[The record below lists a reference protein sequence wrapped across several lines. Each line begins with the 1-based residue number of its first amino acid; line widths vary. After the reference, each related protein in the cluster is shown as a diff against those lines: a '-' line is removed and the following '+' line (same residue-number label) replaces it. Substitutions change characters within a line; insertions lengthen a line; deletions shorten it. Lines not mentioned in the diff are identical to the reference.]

1 MNYYS
6 RIQQTIDYIDT
17 HLNENI
23 TLEKLAEIASLS
35 KYYYHRLS
43 SSLLG
48 ESVMSYIRKRRL
60 SRCAMMLSESSLRI
74 IDIALENG
82 FESQEV
88 FIRAFTKYFGITPA
102 KYRKLQTKIKLTD
115 KISLLGKPK
124 EIPQESIL
132 PKIVVQKELLGVG
145 MQFVTTQKEIIENM
159 SILRFHEMFKTRIQ
173 EITGCI
179 HPHQIYGICEDDPYT
194 NQIYHTVFVEV
205 ISHRNIPNGMNAYHF
220 DASRY
225 LIFSHKGSVQEI
237 LNTYHY
243 IYHDWLPN
251 SDYELSKTGKDLQ
264 IYINDKFD
272 GTIVDM
278 DICVPID
285 F

>member
-6 RIQQTIDYIDT
+6 RIQQTIDYIDA

-23 TLEKLAEIASLS
+23 TLDELAEIASLS

-60 SRCAMMLSESSLRI
+60 SRAATMLSESSLRI
-74 IDIALENG
+74 IDIALESG

-88 FIRAFTKYFGITPA
+88 FIRAFTKYFGITPS

-115 KISLLGKPK
+115 KVSLLGKPK
-124 EIPQESIL
+124 ESHQDSIL
-132 PKIVVQKELLGVG
+132 AKIVVQKGILGVG
-145 MQFVTTQKEIIENM
+145 MQFVTNYKDINEKL
-159 SILRFHEMFKTRIQ
+159 SIMHFHEMFKSRIN

-179 HPHQIYGICEDDPYT
+179 NFNRIYGICEDDPYT
-194 NQIYHTVFVEV
+194 NQISHTAFIEV
-205 ISHRNIPNGMNAYHF
+205 LSHQNIPKGMNAYHI
-220 DASRY
+220 APSRY
-225 LIFSHKGSVQEI
+225 LVFSHKGPVQEI
-237 LNTYHY
+237 TNTYHY

-251 SDYELSKTGKDLQ
+251 SEYELSKTGKDLQ
-264 IYINDKFD
+264 IYMNDKVD
-272 GTIVDM
+272 GLIVDM
-278 DICVPID
+278 DICVPIE
-285 F
+285 